1 MAEDDLYPRQ
11 LVSEMREAL
20 LSAKVVNLIGPRQVG
35 KTTLVRDMLEHGVFA
50 TLDDENILRA
60 IEADPQG
67 QVQLLAERADGE
79 PVIID
84 EVQRS
89 KNIALALKRIVDGN
103 RRMGQ
108 FVLTGSSNIFISAD
122 VMDSLA
128 GRVQTLRLLP
138 LSSAEIAKAG
148 PCRLLDWATESGEA
162 SALPA
167 CRPVSRDQKIDHII
181 RGGYPEIMPLPER
194 ARQRRYREYID
205 SIIDRDVAD
214 VSKIRRPDSMRR
226 LVNQLAIRTAS
237 ELNLVELSEKV
248 EILRHATSDYIDILE
263 RLSIIS
269 RLPAWASG
277 EVGRDVRHPKS
288 HLTDTGIVSALRG
301 ITVSDFTLGKDQTAL
316 GSLFETYVYTELL
329 KSLPMQREEWRLFH
343 WRDRNGPEI
352 DILAEN
358 GNLLV
363 GLAMKASSTITSSDF
378 KNFRVFKD
386 GPGKKWD
393 FIGLVIYMGDQLLV
407 FGDRHF
413 ALPISMLSS
422 FSPDQA

>member
-1 MAEDDLYPRQ
+1 MAEDDLYPRH
-11 LVSEMREAL
+11 LVSEIWEAL
-20 LSAKVVNLIGPRQVG
+20 SSAKVVNLIGPRQVG

-50 TLDDENILRA
+50 TLDDENVLRA

-67 QVQLLAERADGE
+67 QVQLLAERANGE
-79 PVIID
+79 AIIID

-89 KNIALALKRIVDGN
+89 KNIALTLKRIVDGN
-103 RRMGQ
+103 RKMGQ
-108 FVLTGSSNIFISAD
+108 FVLTGSSNIFISAN

-128 GRVQTLRLLP
+128 GRVQTLRMLP
-138 LSSAEIAKAG
+138 LSSAEIAKSG
-148 PCRLLDWATESGEA
+148 PCRLLDWATRSGEA
-162 SALPA
+162 SALPD
-167 CRPVSRDQKIDHII
+167 CRPISRDQKIDHII

-205 SIIDRDVAD
+205 SIINRDVAD

-248 EILRHATSDYIDILE
+248 GVLRHATSDYIDILE
-263 RLSIIS
+263 RLLIIS
-269 RLPAWASG
+269 RLPAWTSG

-288 HLTDTGIVSALRG
+288 HLIDTGIVSALRG
-301 ITVSDFTLGKDQTAL
+301 ITVPDFTLGKDQTAL

-363 GLAMKASSTITSSDF
+363 GLEMKASSTVTSSDF
-378 KNFRVFKD
+378 KNFRVFKN

-393 FIGLVIYMGDQLLV
+393 FIGLVIYMGDQTLV

-413 ALPISMLSS
+413 ALPISMFSS